1 MGSSSNEKF
10 CLRWND
16 FESNISVAFRDIRE
30 DKEFFDCTLSCGS
43 RQIQAHKLILSA
55 CSPFFRSVFKQ
66 NPHQHPLLYLK
77 GVEFVNL
84 QSVLS
89 FMYHGEVNVAQEELN
104 SFLSVAEDLEVK
116 GLTQNHS
123 PSNSKNNSKQEPAS
137 HKKTVFE
144 TSSSPHPPP
153 EHQRLT
159 EVTAQSDPLFDVQ
172 TQDDIQEIIPPA
184 VVKTEPLQVPVSSS
198 RVEEGMEVANMDQN
212 YDIEVEGFNNYE
224 VYDDQ
229 AYYQEDGTQVYDG
242 YGGSGAGEQNKGIN
256 NFVIKTDAGFTC
268 AECGKEFSDQSNCR
282 RHVKNYHNK
291 SSISSLICNLC
302 HKTYKNHDSLRHHQR
317 ATHNLY
323 KTVNSYL

>member
-1 MGSSSNEKF
+1 MGSNEKF

-137 HKKTVFE
+137 HKRTVFE
-144 TSSSPHPPP
+144 TSSSSLPPP
-153 EHQRLT
+153 KLQRPPV
-159 EVTAQSDPLFDVQ
+159 VTAQSDPLFEVQ
-172 TQDDIQEIIPPA
+172 TKDDIQEIIPPTI
-184 VVKTEPLQVPVSSS
+184 VKTEPLQVPVS

-212 YDIEVEGFNNYE
+212 YDIEGFNNYE

-229 AYYQEDGTQVYDG
+229 AYYQEDGTQGYDG
-242 YGGSGAGEQNKGIN
+242 YGGAGAGEQNKGLIN
-256 NFVIKTDAGFTC
+256 FIRRTESGFSC
-268 AECGKEFSDQSNCR
+268 VECGKYFSDQSNCR
-282 RHVKNYHNK
+282 RHVREKHFGHDQETCR
-291 SSISSLICNLC
+291 IC
-302 HKTYKNHDSLRHHQR
+302 HKFISKRNIARHVKNCMKI
-317 ATHNLY
+317 N
-323 KTVNSYL
+323 